1 MKVYFSLSYGYALV
15 LCFFAVISF
24 SVMAIAGNGKTNIVI
39 ENELSREYYLKS
51 KGYSVSEPFT
61 VKNIVINGENL
72 TEYTYI
78 TKDKII
84 IRLDFDGYKLVGE
97 QYDRYKTG

>member
-1 MKVYFSLSYGYALV
+1 
-15 LCFFAVISF
+15 
-24 SVMAIAGNGKTNIVI
+24 MAIAGNGKTNTII

-51 KGYSVSEPFT
+51 KGYIVSEPFT
-61 VKNIVINGENL
+61 VKNIVINGENF

-78 TKDKII
+78 TKDKTI
-84 IRLDFDGYKLVGE
+84 IRLNFDGDKLVGE